1 MSNLDDQTLEI
12 LASLNAAQ
20 PSTQQVDYSQFM
32 NDFQPVQNYP
42 NYFVP
47 QQGLLQD
54 TPVLDILSD
63 LDVMQQRPQSLLDML
78 DQYPTLESDFQR
90 SFAVSPDTFNMNI
103 YQRLPYLAAIFV
115 SFMGYNYSTNDKI
128 LILIIMIFTISTI
141 ISGYHFG
148 IENSIFD
155 ELSACTNELSDILN
169 KSKLLESLNKTMPV
183 NCKDATFKILGV
195 SLAAI
200 NTILSI
206 LIVIFSIRTLA
217 YERN

>member
-1 MSNLDDQTLEI
+1 MISFPNRKNFYLIIFFISLISTISALYIEYI
-12 LASLNAAQ
+12 L
-20 PSTQQVDYSQFM
+20 
-32 NDFQPVQNYP
+32 
-42 NYFVP
+42 
-47 QQGLLQD
+47 
-54 TPVLDILSD
+54 
-63 LDVMQQRPQSLLDML
+63 
-78 DQYPTLESDFQR
+78 QYEPCKLC
-90 SFAVSPDTFNMNI
+90 I

-169 KSKLLESLNKTMPV
+169 KSKLLESLNQSMPV

-200 NTILSI
+200 NTILSV
-206 LIVIFSIRTLA
+206 LIVIFSIRTLT
-217 YERN
+217 YEKN